1 MRGKDSRHHH
11 SFKYPSLSPFMPEL
25 PEVEVVCR
33 SLRDHVLGLE
43 VRTVGTSGKS
53 LRSFS
58 GEPAALPLAGQRV
71 HGLQRRAKNLV
82 FLLDD
87 WWMLVHLGM
96 SGQLLWLP
104 RQAHRP
110 AHSHVWWSFSEGQ
123 LVYNDPRRFG
133 DVRLVSRGLAGSVED
148 LPSAVLGAASSGLEP
163 FSSQFDGDWLYAV
176 SRGVRQAVKPWLM
189 RGDLVVGVG
198 NIYASEA
205 LFRAGIHPGRP
216 AGRIG
221 SDRYRGLVQTI
232 REVLSEA
239 IAGGGSSLRDFVS
252 SDGSPG
258 HFASS
263 HRVYG
268 RQGEPCVQCGRA
280 IVRLVQ
286 AQRASYFCT
295 GCQR

>member
-1 MRGKDSRHHH
+1 
-11 SFKYPSLSPFMPEL
+11 MPEL

-33 SLRDHVLGLE
+33 GLRDHVLGLA
-43 VRTVGTSGKS
+43 VQSMGTSGKA
-53 LRSFS
+53 LRSFP
-58 GEPAALPLAGQRV
+58 GKKTGLPLVGQKIHSV
-71 HGLQRRAKNLV
+71 DRRAKNLV

-104 RQAHRP
+104 REAQRP
-110 AHSHVWWSFSEGQ
+110 AHSHVWWGFVSGQ

-133 DVRLVSRGLAGSVED
+133 DVRLVSRSLAGTAD
-148 LPSAVLGAASSGLEP
+148 GLPASLLGAASTGIEP
-163 FSSQFDGDWLYAV
+163 LSPQFDGNWLYRA
-176 SRGVRQAVKPWLM
+176 SRGVRQPIKPWLM

-221 SDRYRGLVQTI
+221 PERHTGLADAI
-232 REVLSEA
+232 RQVLSEA

-252 SDGSPG
+252 ADGLPG
-258 HFASS
+258 HFATR

-268 RQGEPCVQCGRA
+268 RHGLPCGQCGR
-280 IVRLVQ
+280 IILRRMQ
-286 AQRASYFCT
+286 AQRASYFCP
-295 GCQR
+295 GCQH

>member
-1 MRGKDSRHHH
+1 
-11 SFKYPSLSPFMPEL
+11 MPEL

-43 VRTVGTSGKS
+43 VQTVGTSGKS

-58 GEPAALPLAGQRV
+58 GRQAGLPLAGQRI

-96 SGQLLWLP
+96 SGQLLWMP
-104 RQAHRP
+104 REAQRP
-110 AHSHVWWSFSEGQ
+110 AHSHVWWGFSGGQ

-133 DVRLVSRGLAGSVED
+133 DVRLVSRALADSAED
-148 LPSAVLGAASSGLEP
+148 LPSDVLGAASSGLEP
-163 FSSQFDGDWLYAV
+163 LSAQFDGDWLYRV
-176 SRGVRQAVKPWLM
+176 SRGARQAVKPWLM

-221 SDRYRGLVQTI
+221 NDRYRILAKAI
-232 REVLSEA
+232 RQVLSEA

-252 SDGSPG
+252 SDGIPG

-268 RQGEPCVQCGRA
+268 RQGEPCVKCGRP
-280 IVRLVQ
+280 IVRRLQ